1 MRLCGLCRGCEVIDK
16 DIFVALLGFAGSL
29 LGSFGG
35 IMGGIQLVKYQ
46 LKKQEEK
53 QKALEEKQEQTDT
66 EVINIKLSIN
76 TLDGKVK
83 AQSEKIQRIET
94 KQHELEKY
102 HMKKE

>member
-1 MRLCGLCRGCEVIDK
+1 MIDK

-35 IMGGIQLVKYQ
+35 IMGGIQLMKYQ

-53 QKALEEKQEQTDT
+53 QIQLEAKQEKTDSD
-66 EVINIKLSIN
+66 VIKIQLSIN

-83 AQSEKIQRIET
+83 AQGEKIEKIET